1 MNYVLLLPLFICMFI
16 GFLFLGLHLYKG
28 WSTPKV
34 FYPQTVAVWREKFLR
49 HEKGKMLYE
58 GYDRWCQVAG
68 GTPEAHLLLSLIGGV
83 AGFATGILLSNL
95 IVSMSL
101 FLLFLMLPTLLL
113 YARYTVQLNKK
124 INCFCRF
131 VDLFARYYNG
141 RKNIILTFREMI
153 EECPKELLPDLLLLN
168 NSLAD
173 GGDPVVAVE
182 KFAERL
188 DHPWAYDFA
197 MYISSGLEGETE
209 DIQVPLNRLTNEM
222 FVQQDEKEER
232 DSEIHSIW
240 ISLLIVIVICIA
252 LIPYNQA
259 LMQDSYRLYFFSP
272 DGQAILAI
280 ALTVWSLSI
289 LLAFIWGRRF
299 R

>member
-1 MNYVLLLPLFICMFI
+1 MKYVLLLPLLICLFI
-16 GFLFLGLHLYKG
+16 GFLFLGLHLYKS

-34 FYPQTVAVWREKFLR
+34 FYPRTVTVWRERFLR
-49 HEKGKMLYE
+49 HETGRVLYE
-58 GYDRWCQVAG
+58 GYNRWCQVVG
-68 GTPEAHLLLSLIGGV
+68 GSPEAHLLLSLCGAV
-83 AGFATGILLSNL
+83 AGFAAGILLGNL
-95 IVSMSL
+95 IVSLSL
-101 FLLFLMLPTLLL
+101 FLLLFMLPSLLL
-113 YARYTVQLNKK
+113 YARYTVQMNKK
-124 INCFCRF
+124 INSFCRF
-131 VDLFARYYNG
+131 VDLFARYYNS

-153 EECPKELLPDLLLLN
+153 EECPRELLPDLLLLN
-168 NSLAD
+168 NNLAD
-173 GGDPVVAVE
+173 GGDPVIAVE

-209 DIQVPLNRLTNEM
+209 DIQSPLNRLTNEM

-240 ISLLIVIVICIA
+240 ISLLIVIAICIC
-252 LIPYNQA
+252 LIPYNQG
-259 LMQDSYRLYFFSP
+259 LLQDSYRLYFFTP